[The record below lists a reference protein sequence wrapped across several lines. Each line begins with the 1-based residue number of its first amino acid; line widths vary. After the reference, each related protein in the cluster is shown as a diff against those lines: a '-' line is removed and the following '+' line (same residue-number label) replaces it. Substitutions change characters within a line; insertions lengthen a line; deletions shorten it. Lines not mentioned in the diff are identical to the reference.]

1 VKLTGIFMRKL
12 LVVCSL
18 LLLACGCAHYRT
30 PGGGVSIPAITDS
43 TVAEALSRR
52 PAAQFPARVIVARVQ
67 AAGYRYAYG
76 SGAYTVVTTREIE
89 TDDDFTQ
96 LASLPGIAAVGALNR
111 ILLPLELNSA
121 QQLREAAAQLHGDI
135 VLLYTV
141 DTKFHTENQLV
152 APLQLVT
159 LGMFASEKSRIVSTC
174 AAAFVDVR
182 TGFVYGVAEGSASD
196 TRRSSPW
203 TTEAA
208 IDSARLKTER
218 EAFSAALQEM
228 AKAWMSIDAE
238 YNRTA
243 TPVRLGRRY

>member
-1 VKLTGIFMRKL
+1 MRKL
-12 LVVCSL
+12 VVVGSL

-43 TVAEALSRR
+43 TIAAALARK
-52 PAAQFPARVIVARVQ
+52 PAAEFPARVIVARVQ
-67 AAGYRYAYG
+67 AAGYMRGYG
-76 SGAYTVVTTREIE
+76 SGGYTILTTRDIE
-89 TDDDFTQ
+89 TEEDFAQ

-111 ILLPLELNSA
+111 ILLPLDLRSA
-121 QQLREAAAQLHGDI
+121 QELREAAAQLHGDI

-159 LGMFASEKSRIVSTC
+159 LGIFASEKSRIVTTC

-182 TGFVYGVAEGSASD
+182 TGYVYGVAEGSATD

-208 IDSARLKTER
+208 IDAARLKTER
-218 EAFSAALQEM
+218 EAFSAALKEM
-228 AKAWMSIDAE
+228 AKTWTSINAE
-238 YNRTA
+238 YAGTA
-243 TPVRLGRRY
+243 SPVRLGRRY